1 MKIRALIGF
10 TGALSLR
17 KGEIAECSD
26 EAVLRDLISAG
37 YVEPADPP
45 EMAQPDE
52 TPPEPEPSK
61 PKARKQSKKAGAG
74 DENQ

>member
-37 YVEPADPP
+37 YAELVEAP
-45 EMAQPDE
+45 ELNETEPDAA
-52 TPPEPEPSK
+52 K
-61 PKARKQSKKAGAG
+61 PKAKKAKKAGAT
-74 DENQ
+74 DEN